1 MPPTMMWLFMAGL
14 LRGGIRGDRGEVDIV
29 KLLTDGKA
37 INLQSLIGFS
47 YLFHRKALSCRV
59 VN

>member
-1 MPPTMMWLFMAGL
+1 MMWLFMAGL